1 MVDSTTLLNSTSVS
15 WWGYQ
20 PKVISIGTERPM
32 TKADYLNLPK
42 FTGEYTPIL
51 FTITDPAVLMLAP
64 KKIHESSFLNFKVTV
79 SSYLHHNRFWKP
91 EHYTLDSDN
100 KNFMSLNFQGL
111 EHSDIPKIKLEY
123 LELVMFEMMMYHLD
137 YDFTEYPHKNF
148 SDERYSRY
156 LNFVEEAREELG
168 LPGVELDLFL
178 PVASKSELKQVLLA
192 VEYLHF
198 IDYFRYQNA
207 TTLMATKQLVGD
219 FNYWY
224 KWNYTNSISEA
235 SREKEAKKKKVLQTT
250 ISRISEKVLHRAGG
264 KGTVGGNLTPFAIWT
279 YKYYLQANNENKA
292 KPKQDDW
299 LVFQARGIQ

>member
-1 MVDSTTLLNSTSVS
+1 VVDSTTLLNSTSVS

-20 PKVISIGTERPM
+20 PKEISIGTERPM
-32 TKADYLNLPK
+32 TKADYQNLPK

-51 FTITDPAVLMLAP
+51 FTITDPTVLLLAP
-64 KKIHESSFLNFKVTV
+64 KEIQKDNLLNFKVTV
-79 SSYLHHNRFWKP
+79 STYLHHNRFWKP
-91 EHYTLDSDN
+91 AQDIQDRDN
-100 KNFMSLNFQGL
+100 KNFMNISFQGI
-111 EHSDIPKIKLEY
+111 EHNDIPKIKLEY

-156 LNFVEEAREELG
+156 LTYVEEAREELG
-168 LPGVELDLFL
+168 SQGVELDLFL

-264 KGTVGGNLTPFAIWT
+264 KGTVGGNLTQFAIFT
-279 YKYYLQANNENKA
+279 YKNYLQGNKENNFN
-292 KPKQDDW
+292 QDDW
-299 LVFQARGIQ
+299 LIFQARGIQ